1 LFEVNVIRSVIF
13 DLGGTLI
20 DFGDAKDWRAM
31 EERGAAAL
39 YRFLVER
46 GHQLPE
52 ADLNDA
58 LWNGMRRGWDDA
70 MSGRAN
76 ACLSDII
83 AAALTRL
90 GLALDEATLAQA
102 ARVYA
107 TGVEQGIVPL
117 EGARELLSE
126 LKWRGL
132 RLGLL
137 SNTTWP
143 GEFHRQELQAFGL
156 IGFFD
161 ALAFSCELGAW
172 KPNALAFHHVTR
184 VLSVQPSEAV
194 FVGDALEID
203 VLGAQRAGLRS
214 VWISTNGHPAGDVHP
229 DAVIHRLAE
238 LPAVLDQL

>member
-1 LFEVNVIRSVIF
+1 MIRSVIF

-20 DFGDAKDWRAM
+20 SFDGAARDWRGM
-31 EERGAAAL
+31 EERGIGAL
-39 YRFLVER
+39 HRFLVER
-46 GHQLPE
+46 GYPLPE
-52 ADLNDA
+52 ADWHD
-58 LWNGMRRGWDDA
+58 WVWEGMRHGWEDA

-76 ACLSDII
+76 ACLPDII
-83 AAALTRL
+83 AAALARL

-107 TGVEQGIVPL
+107 TGVEQGIFPL
-117 EGARELLSE
+117 EGAHELLNE
-126 LKWRGL
+126 LKRRGL

-143 GEFHRQELQAFGL
+143 GAFHRQELQAFGL

-161 ALAFSCELGAW
+161 ALAFSCELGVW
-172 KPNALAFHHVTR
+172 KPNAPAFLHLTGE
-184 VLSVQPSEAV
+184 LNVQPSEAV

-203 VLGAQRAGLRS
+203 VLGAQRAGLRG
-214 VWISTNGHPAGDVHP
+214 VWISTNGQSAGYVQP

>member
-1 LFEVNVIRSVIF
+1 MIRSVIF

-20 DFGDAKDWRAM
+20 SFDGAAHDWRGM
-31 EERGAAAL
+31 EERGIGAVH
-39 YRFLVER
+39 RFLVQR
-46 GHQLPE
+46 GCPLPE
-52 ADLNDA
+52 ADWHD
-58 LWNGMRRGWDDA
+58 WVWDGMRRGWEDA

-76 ACLSDII
+76 ACLPDIL
-83 AAALTRL
+83 AAALARL

-107 TGVEQGIVPL
+107 TGVEQGILPL
-117 EGARELLSE
+117 EGAHELLSE
-126 LKWRGL
+126 LKRRGL

-172 KPNALAFHHVTR
+172 KPNAPAFHHVTGE
-184 VLSVQPSEAV
+184 LSVQPSEAV

-203 VLGAQRAGLRS
+203 VLGAQRAGLHG
-214 VWISTNGHPAGDVHP
+214 VWISTNGQSAGHVQP
-229 DAVIHRLAE
+229 DGVIHRLAE

>member
-1 LFEVNVIRSVIF
+1 MIRSVIF

-20 DFGDAKDWRAM
+20 DFDAKDWRAM

-46 GHQLPE
+46 GHPLPE

-58 LWNGMRRGWDDA
+58 LWDGMRRGWDDA

-76 ACLSDII
+76 ACLPNIM
-83 AAALTRL
+83 AAS
-90 GLALDEATLAQA
+90 LARFGVTLDEVTLSQA
-102 ARVYA
+102 ARAYA

-117 EGARELLSE
+117 EGARELLSV
-126 LKWRGL
+126 LKRRGL
-132 RLGLL
+132 RMGLL

-143 GEFHRQELQAFGL
+143 GEFHRQELQAFDL

-172 KPNALAFHHVTR
+172 KPNAAAFHHVADE
-184 VLSVQPSEAV
+184 LGVQPSEAV
-194 FVGDALEID
+194 FVGDSPEID
-203 VLGAQRAGLRS
+203 VLGAQQAGLRG
-214 VWISTNGHPAGDVHP
+214 VWISTNGRSAGDVKP
-229 DAVIHRLAE
+229 DAVIHHLAE
-238 LPAVLDQL
+238 LPAVLDQWK